1 MRLSGRVREAYY
13 HTERMAE
20 TKIKKEEEEKE
31 EEEEVREYG
40 KRRQH
45 TYPLASDC
53 QYGANNPEN
62 AGTKYTSEVSPTCL
76 AIASTMSEK

>member
-1 MRLSGRVREAYY
+1 MREGE
-13 HTERMAE
+13 E
-20 TKIKKEEEEKE
+20 TCSDISL
-31 EEEEVREYG
+31 
-40 KRRQH
+40 